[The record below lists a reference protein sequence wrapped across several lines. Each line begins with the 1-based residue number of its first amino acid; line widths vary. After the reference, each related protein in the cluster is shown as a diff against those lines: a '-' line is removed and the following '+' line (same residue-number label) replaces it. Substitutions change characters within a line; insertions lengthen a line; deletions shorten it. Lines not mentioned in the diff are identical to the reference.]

1 MLTLCNGMKIA
12 NRGLGARSIWERDSS
27 REKELMAEEYEFY
40 LYAISTGLCS
50 LFDTSDA
57 YGKNIESLGR
67 AIKDS
72 KTRDSVRVMTKISN
86 AQQREGNLRKTFEK
100 HLKRLNTDYVDY
112 YLMHWPYPDRFTSTW
127 KEMEKIYEDGLAK
140 AIGVCNFKI
149 HHFREL
155 AVRSN
160 IQPMINQIEITPIF
174 TQDAIVNYCKAFDIV
189 PVAYSSLGRMHD
201 VLMNGEPIRI
211 IAQKYQKTPAQIVT
225 KWNEKLGRPAL
236 IQTRNKK
243 HFCNLFG
250 ELNDFTLTE
259 KEVCWINS
267 MNDNIRLRY
276 NPDAADMSFLG

>member
-1 MLTLCNGMKIA
+1 MITLCNGMKIA

-27 REKELMAEEYEFY
+27 REKELIAEEYEFY

-57 YGKNIESLGR
+57 YGKNVESLGR

-72 KTRDSVRVMTKISN
+72 NTRGSVRVMTKISN
-86 AQQREGNLRKTFEK
+86 AQQREGNLRKTFEE

-201 VLMNGEPIRI
+201 VLMNGDPIRI
-211 IAQKYQKTPAQIVT
+211 IAQKYQKTPAQIVV

-236 IQTRNKK
+236 IQTRNKE